1 MRVGHAEAWP
11 SRTVGNNRRRNK
23 ERAGRARSP
32 RSGVPQAADRRSG
45 GQCGSRANTL
55 KAGLRLPAA
64 VRNPDCQPTGIFVSS
79 RRMNHTIKSIR
90 GFARAMPNDC
100 RTYAAW
106 RVYETPKRRSGGVCH
121 AYSVIQI
128 RFLPQSRLTCA
139 MSVLMLP
146 SVTAEPPGLDLGV

>member
-1 MRVGHAEAWP
+1 MAEP
-11 SRTVGNNRRRNK
+11 PGREQPPTQQ
-23 ERAGRARSP
+23 RARGP
-32 RSGVPQAADRRSG
+32 RPARVPRKAAYLQAADRRSG

-64 VRNPDCQPTGIFVSS
+64 VRKPDCQPTGMFVSS
-79 RRMNHTIKSIR
+79 RRMNQTIKSIR
-90 GFARAMPNDC
+90 GFARAMPKDW

-106 RVYETPKRRSGGVCH
+106 RVYETPKRRSGGVCQ

-128 RFLPQSRLTCA
+128 RFLPHSRLTWA

-146 SVTAEPPGLDLGV
+146 SVMADPPGFDLGVSLGLP